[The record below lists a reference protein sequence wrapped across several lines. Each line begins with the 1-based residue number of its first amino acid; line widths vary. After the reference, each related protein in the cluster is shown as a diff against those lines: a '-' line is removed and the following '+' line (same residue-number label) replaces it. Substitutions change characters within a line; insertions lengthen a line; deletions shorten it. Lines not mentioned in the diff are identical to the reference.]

1 MRIAVEYRLLCL
13 GRELMAR
20 GIPRYTQQQLRE
32 VLALDDTNEYL
43 LVCMEDADLSYVL
56 PEILAADNVSLRRYV
71 PPRSLAPRWED
82 SGALLEIAEDFQGWL
97 WHQGVDLYHSTTP
110 FLKQVPLLT
119 EFNACPIV
127 CTFYDAIPFL
137 FRKEFLTDDV
147 YSRHYDRTLGLVRRA
162 TRVLAISEASA
173 ANAVTVGIPPGKVDI
188 AYPMVDRLFRP
199 LPDPYVDKLLMTLDA
214 GVRIPERFLLTVT
227 YPQYTKN
234 METLLEAY
242 SQLPPS
248 LRQEY
253 PLVIICPLT
262 DHARHVVN
270 TVAERCG
277 ITSDLIMT
285 GTVTDLQLAALYNR
299 AALFV
304 YPSRYEGFGMP
315 IVEAMTCGTPVITTN
330 VSSMPEA
337 AGQAAVLVD
346 AEDPAAFTDAIAR
359 LLADTVTTE
368 ALTAAGIEHARKF
381 DGPRLGR
388 ATLASY
394 GRAVSDDANHVAP
407 GPRVAVWSPLPPLQS
422 GIADYTAEL
431 VAAMEGRAEVE
442 LFVDDGYLPDDALV
456 RDYSIQHRTAFARR
470 QAQRPFDAAVYQ
482 MGASLF
488 HPYIADALAA
498 HPGIVAIHDLTWS
511 QALHAY
517 WTTKE
522 DMGSFHRVLA
532 ESEGQAA
539 LSEFLAIDPHDHV
552 AVAEFLSRHP
562 MLEQW
567 LEPSLAQ
574 IVHDPAAAA
583 ELRAAYPG
591 CDPSVVVMGVADPY
605 AGDAARSPLLG
616 RSALNRSPEG
626 FLVGVYGIVH
636 PYKRVEVA
644 IKGFAGFAPSRP
656 DARLLIVGR
665 CHDPEYQA
673 SLEAIAAG
681 LGVADRVEFTG
692 RVLRPEFD
700 AYLKASDVVI
710 NLRAPLT
717 RSMSAVLMRA
727 LAAGRPVIMSDRPE
741 WSFLPPSVCLRV
753 PPGEDEEAGVAAA
766 LTRLGRDAE
775 LRATLGRAARA
786 YYEREG
792 TIQRMADRY
801 LALIEDVVGRRWP
814 ATPELPTT
822 PAHPGP
828 SAPEPELAAIP

>member
-1 MRIAVEYRLLCL
+1 MRIAIEYRLLCL

-32 VLALDDTNEYL
+32 VLALDGDNEYL
-43 LVCMEDADLSYVL
+43 LVCMEDADLSYIL
-56 PEILAADNVSLRRYV
+56 PEVLAAENVSLRRYL
-71 PPRSLAPRWED
+71 PPRELAPRWED
-82 SGALLEIAEDFQGWL
+82 TGALLEIAEDFQAWL
-97 WHQGVDLYHSTTP
+97 WRQGVDLYHSTTP

-127 CTFYDAIPFL
+127 TTFYDAIPFL

-173 ANAVTVGIPPGKVDI
+173 SNAVTVGVPPGKVDI

-199 LPDPYVDKLLMTLDA
+199 LPDGYVDKLLMTLDA

-242 SQLPPS
+242 AGLPAS
-248 LRQEY
+248 LRRQY

-262 DHARHVVN
+262 DHARHVVK
-270 TVAERCG
+270 TVAESRG
-277 ITSDLIMT
+277 ISADLIMT

-299 AALFV
+299 ASLFV

-359 LLADTVTTE
+359 LLADPVTAE
-368 ALTAAGIEHARKF
+368 ALTAAGIEHARAF
-381 DGPRLGR
+381 DGPRLGH

-394 GRAVSDDANHVAP
+394 RRAVADGASPP

-422 GIADYTAEL
+422 GVADYTAEL
-431 VAAMEGRAEVE
+431 VGAMAGRADIE

-470 QAQRPFDAAVYQ
+470 QAQRPFDVAVYQ

-488 HPYIADALAA
+488 HAYIADALDA

-511 QALHAY
+511 QVLHAY

-522 DMGSFHRVLA
+522 DMGSFHRELA
-532 ESEGQAA
+532 ASEGPAA
-539 LSEFLAIDPHDHV
+539 LAEFLAIDPQEHV
-552 AVAEFLSRHP
+552 KVSEFLSQHP
-562 MLEQW
+562 MMERW

-574 IVHDPAAAA
+574 IVHDPVAAA
-583 ELRAAYPG
+583 ELRAVHPG
-591 CDPSVVVMGVADPY
+591 CDPQVVVMGVTDPY
-605 AGDAARSPLLG
+605 AGDAATSPLLG
-616 RSALNRSPEG
+616 RSVLNRSPDG

-644 IKGFAGFAPSRP
+644 IEGFAGFAPTRP

-665 CHDPEYQA
+665 CHDPAYQA
-673 SLEAIAAG
+673 ALEAIAER
-681 LGVADRVEFTG
+681 LGVAGKVEFAG

-700 AYLKASDVVI
+700 AYLKAADVVI

-727 LAAGRPVIMSDRPE
+727 LAAGRPVIMTDRPE
-741 WSFLPPSVCLRV
+741 WRFLPPSVCLRV
-753 PPGEDEEAGVAAA
+753 PPGEAEAAGVAAA
-766 LTRLGRDAE
+766 LTRLGGDDGFRT
-775 LRATLGRAARA
+775 TLGRAARA

-801 LALIEDVVGRRWP
+801 LALIADVAR
-814 ATPELPTT
+814 TT
-822 PAHPGP
+822 GTRAAHQ
-828 SAPEPELAAIP
+828 PELAAIP